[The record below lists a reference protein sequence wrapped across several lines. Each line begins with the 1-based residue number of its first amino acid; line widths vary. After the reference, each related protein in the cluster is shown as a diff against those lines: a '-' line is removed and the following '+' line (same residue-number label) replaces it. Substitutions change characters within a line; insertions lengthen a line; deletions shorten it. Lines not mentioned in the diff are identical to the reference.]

1 MPLVLESQKQSRAWA
16 ETKAKEHRVVSEGD
30 DIGIIMNSSTDD
42 KDEEMLQQRFQDRS
56 RFDRDGMPDV
66 PVEEPSTSLEDVVP
80 PPPTKPRNM
89 V

>member
-1 MPLVLESQKQSRAWA
+1 
-16 ETKAKEHRVVSEGD
+16 
-30 DIGIIMNSSTDD
+30 MNSSTDD
-42 KDEEMLQQRFQDRS
+42 NDEEMLQQRFQDRS